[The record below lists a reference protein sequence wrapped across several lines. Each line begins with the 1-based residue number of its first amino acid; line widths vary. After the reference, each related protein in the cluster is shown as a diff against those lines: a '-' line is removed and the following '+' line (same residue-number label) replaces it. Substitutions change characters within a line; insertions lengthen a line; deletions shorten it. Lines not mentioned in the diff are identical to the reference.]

1 MASLGVP
8 VAVLHFSSTSP
19 VPLEARVLSEFHEM
33 PGLCLT
39 VDQAARLFGIPHDTC
54 AEVLKDL
61 AGRGQLECRGAI
73 YGPRGGRP

>member
-1 MASLGVP
+1 
-8 VAVLHFSSTSP
+8 
-19 VPLEARVLSEFHEM
+19 M

-61 AGRGQLECRGAI
+61 ADRGQLECRGAI
-73 YGPRGGRP
+73 YGLRGGRP